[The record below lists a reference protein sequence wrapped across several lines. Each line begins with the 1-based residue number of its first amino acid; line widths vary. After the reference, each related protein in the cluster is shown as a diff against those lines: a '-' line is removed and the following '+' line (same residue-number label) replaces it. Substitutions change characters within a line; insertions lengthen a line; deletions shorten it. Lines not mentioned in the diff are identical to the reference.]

1 VDEDALIAAL
11 KDGRLG
17 GAALDVFATEP
28 TPAARWA
35 DVPNTLLTPHMAG
48 ATRAGVTNMLAM
60 LRSNLD
66 AFFTGGVPPFLT
78 PEFQSALRDPGEG
91 DREAS

>member
-11 KDGRLG
+11 KHGRLG

-28 TPAARWA
+28 TPAARWT

-48 ATRAGVTNMLAM
+48 ATRAGVANMLAM
-60 LRSNLD
+60 LRSNLH
-66 AFFTGGVPPFLT
+66 AFFTGAVPPFKA
-78 PEFQSALRDPGEG
+78 PEF
-91 DREAS
+91 